1 MREGGR
7 SLLGRLEANKQGK
20 IERKEGGGEERAR
33 KTRGKQGEMVK

>member
-1 MREGGR
+1 MVKR
-7 SLLGRLEANKQGK
+7 SLQGRLETNKQRE